1 MNTIIAEE
9 YPPLCYKSWVLK
21 VFEKKSFLFSFH
33 IYIIKRGKKHHS
45 ANGKA
50 FRKSFDG
57 LVRNVQHLMLMNNR
71 QKKVLTAY

>member
-1 MNTIIAEE
+1 MNTIIAGE
-9 YPPLCYKSWVLK
+9 YPPLYYKSWVLK
-21 VFEKKSFLFSFH
+21 VFEKKVFFSHF
-33 IYIIKRGKKHHS
+33 INKIKRGKKHHS